1 MSAYSLEIK
10 PTNQPSIL
18 KFEFNEFLTP
28 QKGYEFHNIEEA
40 ANSPI
45 ASQLFYLPFVKT
57 VYISQ
62 NFIAIEKYNIIE
74 WTEVQDEVAEQLLNH
89 LNQGGKIVN
98 EEEEKAT
105 KKVPVT
111 VYAESTP
118 NPSVMKFVANKK
130 LVLESAE
137 FKSIDDAERS
147 PLAQKLFH
155 FPFVKEVFM
164 DENYISVHKYDMAEW
179 DMITNELRGFIK
191 SYIEEGGPILK
202 TGSVKAETTS
212 TEESTA
218 KIDTSNLDD
227 VSKEIVQILEEY
239 VKPAVASDGGNIVFK
254 SYNADSKD
262 VEVILQGA
270 CSGCPSSTMT
280 LKNGIETMLKE
291 MLQGK
296 INQVVAY
303 NG

>member
-1 MSAYSLEIK
+1 MSNYTVEIK
-10 PTNQPSIL
+10 STNKPSIL
-18 KFEFNEFLTP
+18 KFEFNEFLTK
-28 QKGYEFHNIEEA
+28 QKGYEYHNIEEA
-40 ANSPI
+40 ASSPI
-45 ASQLFYLPFVKT
+45 ATPLFYLPFVKT

-62 NFIAIEKYNIIE
+62 NFIAVEKFNIVAWE
-74 WTEVQDEVAEQLLNH
+74 DVQEEVAEQLLKH
-89 LNQGGKIVN
+89 LNEGGKIVN
-98 EEEEKAT
+98 EDEEKSS

-137 FKSIDDAERS
+137 FKTIDDADRS

-164 DENYISVHKYDMAEW
+164 DENYISINKYDMAEW
-179 DMITNELRGFIK
+179 DMITNELRSFIK
-191 SYIEEGGPILK
+191 DYIEEGGSILK
-202 TGSVKAETTS
+202 TGSVSKAKTDEAAS
-212 TEESTA
+212 P

-227 VSKEIVQILEEY
+227 ISKEIVQILEEY

-254 SYNADSKD
+254 SYNTESKD

-270 CSGCPSSTMT
+270 CSGCPSSTIT

-296 INQVVAY
+296 INNVVAY